1 MVAQATKPT
10 THTGETHPLADRRY
24 LKRGPTVPYRGTE
37 LLLVILD
44 LAVIFFGVKGVET
57 YHARMKGNRLI
68 QEAKTEE
75 AAARKAEEEMIA
87 FRTGRRDSLDV
98 AKKAVQEARHAD
110 SLRIA
115 ELDTMVVLV
124 VEDIEGVRAEYS
136 KVVGVQNDAMKKKS
150 KAFGDRNKA
159 AAKIP
164 GALAEIETALLRRE
178 AIEDTIASEW
188 PKIAEAEHAYQV
200 ALSER
205 PEVVVPQTSSASVGT
220 QVASGDVFATVGLGR
235 TFFNVG
241 RGQFGL
247 AGLAGFGANRTSV
260 SGGGLFFNVPVFSQR
275 ASLDIGSGATVL
287 VEEDGA
293 SNASPYLAGSLR
305 YSLSKDKRL
314 FFLGDSRVDRD
325 RVWTG
330 VGIGLGRR

>member
-1 MVAQATKPT
+1 MARAAQHATDVSASR
-10 THTGETHPLADRRY
+10 PLADRRY
-24 LKRGPTVPYRGTE
+24 LKKGPAVPYRGAE
-37 LLLVILD
+37 VLLVLLD
-44 LAVIFFGVKGVET
+44 LAVIFFGVKGVESF
-57 YHARMKGNRLI
+57 HSHRKGDRLI
-68 QEAKTEE
+68 AEAKTEE
-75 AAARKAEEEMIA
+75 AAARKAEAEMIA

-98 AKKAVQEARHAD
+98 AKHGVWEGRHAD
-110 SLRIA
+110 SLRVTD
-115 ELDTMVVLV
+115 LDTMVVLV

-136 KVVGVQNDAMKKKS
+136 RVVGGEGEARSKNS
-150 KAFGDRNKA
+150 KALKDRKTANGRL
-159 AAKIP
+159 P
-164 GALAEIETALLRRE
+164 GVFAEIESALLRRE
-178 AIEDTIASEW
+178 AIEDTIKAEW

-220 QVASGDVFATVGLGR
+220 QVASGDLFATVGLGR

-241 RGQFGL
+241 RGQFGVS
-247 AGLAGFGANRTSV
+247 GLAGFGANRTSV
-260 SGGGLFFNVPVFSQR
+260 SGGGLFFNLPVFSQR
-275 ASLDIGSGATVL
+275 ASLDIGSGATVS

-293 SNASPYLAGSLR
+293 SNASPYLSGSLR
-305 YSLSKDKRL
+305 YSLSKNNRL

>member
-1 MVAQATKPT
+1 MAAATQSKPDPSA
-10 THTGETHPLADRRY
+10 THPLADRRY
-24 LKRGPTVPYRGTE
+24 LKRGPALPYRGTE
-37 LLLVILD
+37 LLLVLLD
-44 LAVIFFGVKGVET
+44 LAVIFFGVKGVESF
-57 YHARMKGNRLI
+57 HAHRKGDRLI
-68 QEAKTEE
+68 SEAKTEE
-75 AAARKAEEEMIA
+75 AAARKAEAEMIA

-98 AKKAVQEARHAD
+98 AKKGVLEARHAD

-115 ELDTMVVLV
+115 DLDTLVVLV

-136 KVVGVQNDAMKKKS
+136 RVVGRSSEATAKKS
-150 KAFGDRNKA
+150 AALKDRNKA
-159 AAKIP
+159 AAKLP
-164 GALAEIETALLRRE
+164 GVQTEIELALLRRE
-178 AIEDTIASEW
+178 AFEDSIRTEW

-220 QVASGDVFATVGLGR
+220 QVASGDLFATVGLGR

-247 AGLAGFGANRTSV
+247 SGLAGFGANRTSV

-275 ASLDIGSGATVL
+275 ASLDIGSGATVS

-293 SNASPYLAGSLR
+293 SSASPYLSGSLR